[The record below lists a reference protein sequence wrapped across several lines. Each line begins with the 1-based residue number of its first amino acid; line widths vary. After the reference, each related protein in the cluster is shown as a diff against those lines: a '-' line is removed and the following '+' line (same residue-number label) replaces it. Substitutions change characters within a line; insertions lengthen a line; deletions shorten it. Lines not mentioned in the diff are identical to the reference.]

1 MVELEQQFKSF
12 KVEYLTRIEGK
23 RLQPRIRESRKKYKF
38 TSKNWLERGELE
50 KTMVTSNLTRKP
62 VVWVNYQNLVPYFL
76 LVIDIYGT
84 NQSFK

>member
-1 MVELEQQFKSF
+1 MHLRDVPLVMACLSARK
-12 KVEYLTRIEGK
+12 TGK
-23 RLQPRIRESRKKYKF
+23 RLQPRIRESQKKKF
-38 TSKNWLERGELE
+38 ASKNQLESGEL
-50 KTMVTSNLTRKP
+50 KTTTVTSNLISKP